1 MTTVSITFRNSNE
14 EPIYLQVDP
23 WAGVYLLRKG
33 DEIQIIAESETSS
46 PSFHIEEY
54 NDTRIL
60 LIENSSE
67 YYVVQDGQRIHWTQF
82 QSNFDL

>member
-1 MTTVSITFRNSNE
+1 MTTVSIGFRNTNE
-14 EPIYLQVDP
+14 GSIYLQVDP

-33 DEIQIIAESETSS
+33 DEIEIVAESETDS

-60 LIENSSE
+60 LIANSSE
-67 YYVVQDGQRIHWTQF
+67 YYVIRDGQRVHWTQY
-82 QSNFDL
+82 QSNCDD